1 MRFPVEQLQRFVA
14 DVLVAVDVLP
24 EHASTTARRL
34 LEADMRGRTGHG
46 LIRLPQYVPRIEAGG
61 INLRPR
67 IALSRETPVSALV
80 DGDNG
85 LGQVVMTLA
94 TETAIAKAADVGMA
108 WVGTVHS
115 NHAGAA
121 GVYTAMA
128 VERGLIAIY
137 MAVASAN
144 VMPPWGGR
152 ERLLGTNPISIAI
165 PTGEEHPFLLDI
177 ATTVTS
183 HGTIKV
189 LAQRGEQMPE
199 GWVVDLEGNPI
210 LDPRRADEGFLM
222 PIGGYKGSGLNLAIG
237 LLAGVLN
244 DAAFG
249 AEVIDHRKVPEHP
262 ANTGQ
267 AILVMRPDLFR
278 DLDEFRSAMDR
289 HLRVLRAS
297 GEPGRVHLPGEMAAE
312 MEAEQREKGIPVGEV
327 LLGQLRDLGARL
339 GVELPTSAAGERG
352 STSGRGLV

>member
-1 MRFPVEQLQRFVA
+1 MRFQLERLEEFV
-14 DVLVAVDVLP
+14 VAIFTKLGVLP
-24 EHASTTARRL
+24 DHARTTAVRL
-34 LEADMRGRTGHG
+34 LEADLRGRNGHG
-46 LIRLPQYVPRIEAGG
+46 VIRVPQYVTRIEAGG
-61 INLRPR
+61 INLRPD
-67 IALSRETPVSALV
+67 IQLLRETPVSALV

-94 TETAIAKAADVGMA
+94 AEKAIEKATESGMA

-121 GVYTAMA
+121 GIYTALA
-128 VERGLIAIY
+128 LEQDLIGIY

-144 VMPPWGGR
+144 VMPPWGGS

-165 PTGEEHPFLLDI
+165 PAGDESPLQLDI

-189 LAQRGEQMPE
+189 VAQAGESMPE
-199 GWVVDLEGNPI
+199 GWVIDAEGNPI
-210 LDPRRADEGFLM
+210 TDPARADEGFLM
-222 PIGGYKGSGLNLAIG
+222 PIGGYKGSGLNMAIG

-249 AEVIDHRKVPEHP
+249 PEVIDHRAVPDEP

-278 DLDEFRSAMDR
+278 DLEDFRTAMDH
-289 HLRVLRAS
+289 HLRALRES
-297 GEPGRVHLPGEMAAE
+297 GPPGAVHIPGDGAVRL
-312 MEAEQREKGIPVGEV
+312 EAEQRSEGVEISPT
-327 LLGQLRDLGARL
+327 LLGQLRDLAARFEL
-339 GVELPTSAAGERG
+339 GD
-352 STSGRGLV
+352 GLDDHA

>member
-1 MRFPVEQLQRFVA
+1 VKFPVERLQRFVA
-14 DVLVAVDVLP
+14 DVLVAVGVLP
-24 EHASTTARRL
+24 DHAETTAHRL
-34 LEADMRGRTGHG
+34 LDADLRGRSGHG

-61 INLRPR
+61 INLRPD
-67 IALSRETPVSALV
+67 IVTTRETPVSALV

-94 TETAIAKAADVGMA
+94 TETAVAKAAETGLA

-121 GVYTAMA
+121 GVYTSM
-128 VERGLIAIY
+128 VVRQGLIAVY

-165 PTGEEHPFLLDI
+165 PAGEEAPFLLDI

-189 LAQRGEQMPE
+189 VAQRGEQMPE
-199 GWVVDLEGNPI
+199 GWVVDVEGMPI
-210 LDPRRADEGFLM
+210 LDPHRADEGFLM

-249 AEVIDHRKVPEHP
+249 PDVIDHRAVPGQP

-267 AILVMRPDLFR
+267 AILALRPDLFR
-278 DLDEFRSAMDR
+278 DLDEFEADIDR
-289 HLRVLRAS
+289 HLRALRES
-297 GEPGRVHLPGEMAAE
+297 GDPGAVRLPGEAAARLE
-312 MEAEQREKGIPVGEV
+312 REQRRGGIPVGEV
-327 LLGQLRDLGARL
+327 LLGQLQTLAGRF
-339 GVELPTSAAGERG
+339 GVEPL
-352 STSGRGLV
+352 

>member
-1 MRFPVEQLQRFVA
+1 
-14 DVLVAVDVLP
+14 
-24 EHASTTARRL
+24 
-34 LEADMRGRTGHG
+34 
-46 LIRLPQYVPRIEAGG
+46 
-61 INLRPR
+61 
-67 IALSRETPVSALV
+67 VSALV

-85 LGQVVMTLA
+85 IGQVVMTLA
-94 TETAIAKAADVGMA
+94 TETAIAKATEMGMA

-121 GVYTAMA
+121 GVYTAM
-128 VERGLIAIY
+128 VVRQGLIAVY

-165 PTGEEHPFLLDI
+165 PAGEEDPFLLDI

-189 LAQRGEQMPE
+189 VAQRGEQMPE
-199 GWVVDLEGNPI
+199 GWVVDPEGKPI
-210 LDPRRADEGFLM
+210 LDPHRADEGFLM
-222 PIGGYKGSGLNLAIG
+222 PIGGYKGAGLNLAIG

-249 AEVIDHRKVPEHP
+249 ADVIDHRAVPEQP

-267 AILVMRPDLFR
+267 AILALRPDLFR
-278 DLDEFRSAMDR
+278 DLGEFEADINR
-289 HLRVLRAS
+289 HLRALRES
-297 GEPGRVHLPGEMAAE
+297 GDPGALRLPGETAARLE
-312 MEAEQREKGIPVGEV
+312 REQRRDGIPVGEV
-327 LLGQLRDLGARL
+327 LLGQLHTLADRF
-339 GVELPTSAAGERG
+339 GVEPL
-352 STSGRGLV
+352 

>member
-1 MRFPVEQLQRFVA
+1 MRFPFSRLERFVA

-24 EHASTTARRL
+24 DHALTTARRL
-34 LEADMRGRTGHG
+34 LEADLRGRTGHG

-61 INLRPR
+61 VNLRPEITLR
-67 IALSRETPVSALV
+67 RETPVSALV

-94 TETAIAKAADVGMA
+94 AETAIAKATESGLS

-128 VERGLIAIY
+128 VERDLIAMY

-144 VMPPWGGR
+144 VMPAWGGR

-165 PTGEEHPFLLDI
+165 PAGEEPPYLLDI

-189 LAQRGEQMPE
+189 VAQRGEQMPE
-199 GWVVDLEGNPI
+199 GWVVDMEGNPI
-210 LDPRRADEGFLM
+210 LDPHRADEGFLM
-222 PIGGYKGSGLNLAIG
+222 PIGGYKGAGLNLGIG

-244 DAAFG
+244 GAAFG
-249 AEVIDHRKVPEHP
+249 AEVIDHREVPGEA

-267 AILVMRPDLFR
+267 TILVMRPDLFR
-278 DLDEFRSAMDR
+278 DLEELETAMDH
-289 HLRVLRAS
+289 HLRTLRAS
-297 GEPGRVHLPGEMAAE
+297 GAPGRVQLPGERAAALVE
-312 MEAEQREKGIPVGEV
+312 EQRREGIPVGEV
-327 LLGQLRDLGARL
+327 LLGQLRELGERL
-339 GVELPTSAAGERG
+339 GVEPIL
-352 STSGRGLV
+352 